1 MVKKASEPKDI
12 IRIDNIKLLKVISDP
27 TRKMIIDV
35 LYDKPL
41 TASEIA
47 EKISYPKDKIYY
59 HIKKLQSNGI
69 LTIAESEIVKGITQN
84 KFINAAKK
92 FEIDPTLIG
101 EETPKST
108 DEEEYAETESQEIE
122 TVEEDV
128 IEKIDPAQG
137 DQPTTADNPL
147 LASLLK
153 AKGKPL
159 GQIPQE
165 EAPTPQ
171 IKESGDKEG
180 PPATDPVRIIADRRR
195 GGDRRTTTE
204 RRKGAERRVKQKR
217 KISGGEKRSGQE
229 RRKGIE
235 KRVLAD
241 RRKSNR

>member
-1 MVKKASEPKDI
+1 M
-12 IRIDNIKLLKVISDP
+12 
-27 TRKMIIDV
+27 
-35 LYDKPL
+35 
-41 TASEIA
+41 
-47 EKISYPKDKIYY
+47 
-59 HIKKLQSNGI
+59 
-69 LTIAESEIVKGITQN
+69 
-84 KFINAAKK
+84 
-92 FEIDPTLIG
+92 IG

-108 DEEEYAETESQEIE
+108 EEVGDVEAESQEIA

-128 IEKIDPAQG
+128 IEKIEPAQG

-153 AKGKPL
+153 AKGKPV

-165 EAPTPQ
+165 EAPTSQ
-171 IKESGDKEG
+171 IKESGDKDG
-180 PPATDPVRIIADRRR
+180 PPATDVVRIIADRRR

-235 KRVLAD
+235 KGY
-241 RRKSNR
+241 